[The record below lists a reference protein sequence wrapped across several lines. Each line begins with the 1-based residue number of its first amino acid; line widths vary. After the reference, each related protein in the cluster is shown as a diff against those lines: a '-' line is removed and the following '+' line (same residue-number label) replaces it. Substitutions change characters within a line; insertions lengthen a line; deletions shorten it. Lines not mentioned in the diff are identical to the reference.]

1 MCFVLEQGALF
12 RHCNFQKWS
21 ECVVSETFWLRSAL
35 RATTPCTLQHATSK
49 FLRSCGVL
57 YIFTWKCA
65 SRHNAVHFFNISTF
79 KSAPNPLCFSHFDV
93 QMCFPPQRCALFRHP
108 HIAKIAETLEKHS
121 VSRLF
126 YLFAHL
132 DLLWSSFFWILF
144 FSHSLSSHLWFF
156 HLSKLSEV
164 WLLNFLRYYIYIEN
178 RNFSATCEQNPA
190 WSKMTTPRISG

>member
-65 SRHNAVHFFNISTF
+65 SPQFSNISTF

-93 QMCFPPQRCALFRHP
+93 QMCFPPQRCALFRHLHMGASQKSGMDRSAVIRTMDRECLRKVP
-108 HIAKIAETLEKHS
+108 DPYPFVRAHHS
-121 VSRLF
+121 IQTVLI
-126 YLFAHL
+126 LP
-132 DLLWSSFFWILF
+132 DLLFL
-144 FSHSLSSHLWFF
+144 LL
-156 HLSKLSEV
+156 LLLLLKLLP
-164 WLLNFLRYYIYIEN
+164 LLVEG
-178 RNFSATCEQNPA
+178 AGKKKQHQQQ
-190 WSKMTTPRISG
+190 